1 MVYGE
6 TCPVQR
12 VAQYS
17 QTLTFHSQSIVPGPV
32 VEQVPHVLL
41 PGKDDR

>member
-1 MVYGE
+1 MVYGG
-6 TCPVQR
+6 TCPVRR

-17 QTLTFHSQSIVPGPV
+17 QTLTVHLQPTVPGHV

-41 PGKDDR
+41 PGRDDH